1 MESAITDTGEC
12 QPLYH
17 AIRDYYEG
25 MNMKIDQQVPML
37 LVGREALN
45 EAIVGEKNV
54 MKPSTL
60 SFFSHRIN
68 SFLLLFIGFYQG
80 FHHLPETR
88 GLCLSE
94 EQTVTSVSYLIFF
107 LVL

>member
-25 MNMKIDQQVPML
+25 MNMRIDQQVPML

-54 MKPSTL
+54 MNHPFFV
-60 SFFSHRIN
+60 FFSHRNLFN
-68 SFLLLFIGFYQG
+68 SSY
-80 FHHLPETR
+80 
-88 GLCLSE
+88 CL
-94 EQTVTSVSYLIFF
+94 
-107 LVL
+107 

>member
-25 MNMKIDQQVPML
+25 INMRIDQQIPML

-54 MKPSTL
+54 MKQTNL
-60 SFFSHRIN
+60 HYFFVFQS
-68 SFLLLFIGFYQG
+68 
-80 FHHLPETR
+80 
-88 GLCLSE
+88 
-94 EQTVTSVSYLIFF
+94 
-107 LVL
+107 